1 MEVGDEVTIG
11 RTNKTDDRRKPEE
24 IGKNK
29 NVQQRVSQKKDPY
42 LNNQH
47 VSLKKSLKRTEKS
60 TENRSL
66 DQSASGHSS
75 CTLTGNECHK
85 STSSPALVQEGTNSL
100 NTADHVMRY
109 REQTNNKVK
118 TFQLVDKSIA
128 SGVRRAGV
136 HGKVTT

>member
-1 MEVGDEVTIG
+1 MYG
-11 RTNKTDDRRKPEE
+11 REYNKPED
-24 IGKNK
+24 
-29 NVQQRVSQKKDPY
+29 SY
-42 LNNQH
+42 LNYQH
-47 VSLKKSLKRTEKS
+47 VSIKKNLTRTEMS

-118 TFQLVDKSIA
+118 TFQLVDKSNA